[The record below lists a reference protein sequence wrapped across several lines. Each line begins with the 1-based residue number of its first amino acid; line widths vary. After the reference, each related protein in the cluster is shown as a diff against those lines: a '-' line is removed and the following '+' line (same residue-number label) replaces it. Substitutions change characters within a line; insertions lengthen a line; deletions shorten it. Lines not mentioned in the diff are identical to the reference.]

1 MIIIITIMSSIMIT
15 TRGEVLR
22 GREAARAS
30 ARVPAHSLALISI
43 ISIISII
50 ISVIIISSSSSSS
63 MICISIMTCITM
75 LTMIIIIT
83 TMVQVSNRGGFG
95 VL

>member
-50 ISVIIISSSSSSS
+50 SVIIISSSSSSS